1 MTRRVA
7 PLSRVFVANRGEIA
21 VRVIRACQ
29 SLGIRTVI
37 GVSSADQDS
46 LPARLADRAVCI
58 GPPQAS
64 ESYLNIPVIVTAA
77 RETGC
82 QGVHPGYGFLSERPE
97 LAELCEEQG
106 LVFIGPRAEVIRELG
121 DKVRAREI
129 AQKVGIPVA
138 AGSAP
143 TQLVEEA
150 EQAAGDI
157 GFPLLLK
164 AVAGGGGRGMKIV
177 NSAAELTER
186 FDTAS
191 SEARE
196 AFGDG
201 RLYLERYV
209 ERARHVEV
217 QLFGDRHGRLLH
229 LGERDCSVQRRHQK
243 LLEEAPAAAVRSGVR
258 KEIFE
263 AALAYGDAVRYDDV
277 GTVEFLYDV
286 DRESFFFLE
295 MNTRVQVEHP
305 VTEMVTG
312 ADIVATQLLVA
323 GGEPVPEFDPTPH
336 GHSLE
341 CRITAESAL
350 ADFLPVPGR
359 IAAWDPP
366 EGDDVRVDS
375 HCYPGSL
382 VPPYYD
388 SLIAKLIVHGRDR
401 DDAITRMHG
410 ALGAFRVEGIPTTID
425 LHRFLLDHP
434 DYRANQLT
442 TRWVEDHALPA
453 YLDARRSR

>member
-1 MTRRVA
+1 VTRRVA
-7 PLSRVFVANRGEIA
+7 ALSRVFVANRGEIA

-37 GVSSADQDS
+37 GVSAADRDS

-97 LAELCEEQG
+97 LAELCEEEG

-150 EQAAGDI
+150 EQAAGDV

-177 NSAAELTER
+177 NSPEELTER

-209 ERARHVEV
+209 EHARHVEV
-217 QLFGDRHGRLLH
+217 QLFGDRHGRLVH

-243 LLEEAPAAAVRSGVR
+243 LLEEAPAAHLRPAVRQ
-258 KEIFE
+258 EIIE

-277 GTVEFLYDV
+277 GTAEFLYDV

-312 ADIVATQLLVA
+312 ADIVATSCGWPA
-323 GGEPVPEFDPTPH
+323 ASPSPT
-336 GHSLE
+336 SI
-341 CRITAESAL
+341 RRRTVTRWSA
-350 ADFLPVPGR
+350 AS
-359 IAAWDPP
+359 PP
-366 EGDDVRVDS
+366 SRS
-375 HCYPGSL
+375 WPGSCRCPA
-382 VPPYYD
+382 VSPAG
-388 SLIAKLIVHGRDR
+388 SRRRA
-401 DDAITRMHG
+401 TRS
-410 ALGAFRVEGIPTTID
+410 ASTRTAT
-425 LHRFLLDHP
+425 
-434 DYRANQLT
+434 RAASCRRTT
-442 TRWVEDHALPA
+442 TRSSP
-453 YLDARRSR
+453 S